1 MSLNNRQVIERTNIA
16 STKLLKEKGY
26 ISTVDVLIEMGKLT
40 EQDYENWR
48 FRKVPYLEK
57 VIKVNMSKINVILR
71 AIQEYSQGSKL
82 KPSKAIYK
90 SWGKGPK
97 RLLRFSKYGERN
109 VEEAYSTHYI
119 KPNDILGKR

>member
-1 MSLNNRQVIERTNIA
+1 MERTNTA

-48 FRKVPYLEK
+48 FRRIPYLEK
-57 VIKVNMSKINVILR
+57 VIKVNLSKINVILR
-71 AIQEYSQGSKL
+71 AIQNYSQGSKL
-82 KPSKAIYK
+82 KPSKTIYK

-97 RLLRFSKYGERN
+97 RLLRFSRYGEKN

>member
-1 MSLNNRQVIERTNIA
+1 
-16 STKLLKEKGY
+16 LKEKGY

-48 FRKVPYLEK
+48 FRRVPYLEK
-57 VIKVNMSKINVILR
+57 VIKVNLSKINVILR
-71 AIQEYSQGSKL
+71 AIQNYSQGSKL
-82 KPSKAIYK
+82 KPSKTIYK

-97 RLLRFSKYGERN
+97 RLLRFSKHGERN